1 MEKKEGTHL
10 VFSGKVCGREEK
22 RFDGEC
28 GNFPNRLC
36 CSTAAVA
43 AFPGCCAAAPLLD
56 RQCGPHHV
64 RLCKIFRGMLSKHY
78 LSQLQ
83 LKESDALVKSRH
95 SNVTLQ

>member
-10 VFSGKVCGREEK
+10 VLSGKVCGREEK

-43 AFPGCCAAAPLLD
+43 AFPGCCTTA
-56 RQCGPHHV
+56 
-64 RLCKIFRGMLSKHY
+64 
-78 LSQLQ
+78 
-83 LKESDALVKSRH
+83 ALVMWDASH
-95 SNVTLQ
+95 VLM

>member
-1 MEKKEGTHL
+1 MEKKKGTHL
-10 VFSGKVCGREEK
+10 VLSGKVCGREEK

-43 AFPGCCAAAPLLD
+43 AFPGAAPLLH

-64 RLCKIFRGMLSKHY
+64 RLCKNFQEMLSKHY
-78 LSQLQ
+78 LSQCSMQ
-83 LKESDALVKSRH
+83 KSDAPG
-95 SNVTLQ
+95 Q